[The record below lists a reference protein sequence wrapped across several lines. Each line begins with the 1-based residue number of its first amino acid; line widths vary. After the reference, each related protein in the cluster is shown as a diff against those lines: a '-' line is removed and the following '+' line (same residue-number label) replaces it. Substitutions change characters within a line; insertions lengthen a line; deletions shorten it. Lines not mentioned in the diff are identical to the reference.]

1 MIEEKEGKIKKYF
14 KIKWPKIFKIW
25 LKKKIKSPEPRSS
38 KDHRHKKHENKKK
51 NDTRHHNP
59 IAQKQW

>member
-1 MIEEKEGKIKKYF
+1 MT
-14 KIKWPKIFKIW
+14 KIFQNLI
-25 LKKKIKSPEPRSS
+25 KKKIKSPEPRSS
-38 KDHRHKKHENKKK
+38 KDHRHKKHEKKKK